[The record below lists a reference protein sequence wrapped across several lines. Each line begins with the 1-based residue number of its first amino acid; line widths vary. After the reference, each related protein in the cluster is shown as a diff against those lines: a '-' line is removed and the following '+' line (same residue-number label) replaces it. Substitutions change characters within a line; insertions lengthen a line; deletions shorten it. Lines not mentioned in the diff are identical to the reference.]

1 MTLGTPRPNPHP
13 LPSMTPPNN
22 TAAERHL
29 LGVIIRDNLPFPA
42 QLKPS
47 DLFEPQHQD
56 IASAIL
62 SLQADG
68 KAIDETIVSN
78 YLREMKSVVEHFFV
92 SSMTTEA
99 GLMLRQEHVDMIADA
114 AILREA
120 SLIASRATDPDT
132 LLDHYARLAD
142 KRKSLSPRQGA
153 QRMPIDELMKFDR
166 KADPTNVL
174 GNRWLCRGG
183 SLVMAG
189 QAGTGKS
196 ALMMQAAINWTL
208 GQDFFGIKTN
218 DGMKMRTLVIQAEND
233 AGDVAESMQDQ
244 IKGLGLSEFQ
254 KDDLKDRMF
263 IYRESVATGKEF
275 GDVLRKLVIQHQAT
289 ICFVDPLMAFVGAD
303 ISETSEAAKFLRHI
317 IQPILNET
325 GVIIVFMHH
334 TGKPKSSKDKEGQT
348 AADLA
353 YQLFGSSEVTNWA
366 REIACLQR
374 CPGEEQIYR
383 LGLTKRRSRAGM
395 TDGFK
400 TCGEIYIRHSPNRDE
415 IRWVRSQ
422 PPVVDSGEGY

>member
-1 MTLGTPRPNPHP
+1 MI
-13 LPSMTPPNN
+13 PPNN

-47 DLFEPQHQD
+47 DMFESQHQD
-56 IASAIL
+56 IAAAIL

-78 YLREMKSVVEHFFV
+78 YLREMKSVVEHYFV

-99 GLMLRQEHVDMIADA
+99 GMMLRQEHVDMIADA

-120 SLIASRATDPDT
+120 SLIASRATDPDA
-132 LLDHYARLAD
+132 LLEHYARLAD

-244 IKGLGLSEFQ
+244 INGLYLDEDQ
-254 KDDLKDRMF
+254 RNELKDRMF

-303 ISETSEAAKFLRHI
+303 ISETAEAAKFLRHI

-348 AADLA
+348 MADLA

-374 CPGEEQIYR
+374 CQGDEQIYR

-395 TDGFK
+395 TDGVSPAPV
-400 TCGEIYIRHSPNRDE
+400 GEIYIRHSPKRGE

-422 PPVVDSGEGY
+422 PPVVDSTEGH

>member
-1 MTLGTPRPNPHP
+1 
-13 LPSMTPPNN
+13 MTPPNN

-29 LGVIIRDNLPFPA
+29 LGVLIRDNLPFPA

-153 QRMPIDELMKFDR
+153 QRMPIDELMQFDR

-218 DGMKMRTLVIQAEND
+218 EGMKMRTLVIQAEND

-422 PPVVDSGEGY
+422 PPAVDSGEGY

>member
-1 MTLGTPRPNPHP
+1 
-13 LPSMTPPNN
+13 MTPPNN
-22 TAAERHL
+22 VPAERHL
-29 LGVIIRDNLPFPA
+29 LGVLLRENLPFPVN
-42 QLKPS
+42 LKPS
-47 DLFEPQHQD
+47 DFFEPKHQD
-56 IASAIL
+56 VAAAIL
-62 SLQADG
+62 YLQSDG
-68 KAIDETIVSN
+68 KAADEATVPA
-78 YLREMKSVVEHFFV
+78 YLHSVG
-92 SSMTTEA
+92 SSVDYPFINDLTAYSGFGE
-99 GLMLRQEHVDMIADA
+99 LRQEHIDMIADA
-114 AILREA
+114 AFMREA
-120 SLIASRATDPDT
+120 SLIASKVTEPDA
-132 LLDHYARLAD
+132 LIEHYARLAD
-142 KRKSLSPRQGA
+142 KRKALSVRQA
-153 QRMPIDELMKFDR
+153 SQRMPIDELMAFDR

-275 GDVLRKLVIQHQAT
+275 GDVLRKLVVQHQAT

-334 TGKPKSSKDKEGQT
+334 TGKPKSSKDK
-348 AADLA
+348 
-353 YQLFGSSEVTNWA
+353 
-366 REIACLQR
+366 
-374 CPGEEQIYR
+374 
-383 LGLTKRRSRAGM
+383 
-395 TDGFK
+395 
-400 TCGEIYIRHSPNRDE
+400 
-415 IRWVRSQ
+415 
-422 PPVVDSGEGY
+422 

>member
-1 MTLGTPRPNPHP
+1 
-13 LPSMTPPNN
+13 MTPPNN

-99 GLMLRQEHVDMIADA
+99 GLMLRQEHVDMIADT

-244 IKGLGLSEFQ
+244 INGLYLDEDQ
-254 KDDLKDRMF
+254 RNELKDRMF

-303 ISETSEAAKFLRHI
+303 ISETAEAAKFLRHI

-348 AADLA
+348 MADLA

-374 CPGEEQIYR
+374 CQGDEQIYR

-395 TDGFK
+395 TDGVSPAPV
-400 TCGEIYIRHSPNRDE
+400 GEIYIRHSPKRGE

-422 PPVVDSGEGY
+422 PPVVDSTEGY

>member
-1 MTLGTPRPNPHP
+1 
-13 LPSMTPPNN
+13 MTPPNN

-29 LGVIIRDNLPFPA
+29 LGVLIRDNLPFPA

-153 QRMPIDELMKFDR
+153 QRMPIDELMQFDR

-218 DGMKMRTLVIQAEND
+218 EGMKMRTLVIQAEND

>member
-1 MTLGTPRPNPHP
+1 MP
-13 LPSMTPPNN
+13 PPNN
-22 TAAERHL
+22 IPAERHVLGAL
-29 LGVIIRDNLPFPA
+29 LLKNLPFPVN
-42 QLKPS
+42 LKPS
-47 DLFEPQHQD
+47 DFFEPKHQD
-56 IASAIL
+56 VAAAIL
-62 SLQADG
+62 YLQSDG
-68 KAIDETIVSN
+68 KAADEATVPA
-78 YLREMKSVVEHFFV
+78 YLHSAGSSVDYSFINDL
-92 SSMTTEA
+92 TADA
-99 GLMLRQEHVDMIADA
+99 GFKELRQEHIDMVADA
-114 AILREA
+114 AFMREA
-120 SLIASRATDPDT
+120 SLIASKVTDPDA
-132 LLDHYARLAD
+132 LIDHYARLAD
-142 KRKSLSPRQGA
+142 KRKSLGNRQAA

-218 DGMKMRTLVIQAEND
+218 NGMKMRTLVIQAEND

-244 IKGLGLSEFQ
+244 VNGLYLDEDQ
-254 KDDLKDRMF
+254 KAELKDRMF

-275 GDVLRKLVIQHQAT
+275 GDVLRKLVVQHQAT

-303 ISETSEAAKFLRHI
+303 ISESAEAAKFLRHI

-325 GVIIVFMHH
+325 GVIVVFMHH

-348 AADLA
+348 MADLA

-374 CPGEEQIYR
+374 CQGDEPIYR

-395 TDGFK
+395 TDGVSPYPV
-400 TCGEIYIRHSPNRDE
+400 GDIYIRHSPKRGE

-422 PPVVDSGEGY
+422 APVVTSTQGY

>member
-1 MTLGTPRPNPHP
+1 
-13 LPSMTPPNN
+13 MTPPNN
-22 TAAERHL
+22 VPAERHL
-29 LGVIIRDNLPFPA
+29 LGAVIRDNLAFPVN
-42 QLKPS
+42 LKPS
-47 DLFEPQHQD
+47 DFFEPKHQD
-56 IASAIL
+56 VATAIL
-62 SLQADG
+62 YLQSDG
-68 KAIDETIVSN
+68 KVVDETTVST
-78 YLREMKSVVEHFFV
+78 YLHSNGSTVEHSFV
-92 SSMTTEA
+92 SDLTAYSNFRE
-99 GLMLRQEHVDMIADA
+99 LRQEHVDMVADA
-114 AILREA
+114 AFMREA
-120 SLIASRATDPDT
+120 SLIASKATDPD
-132 LLDHYARLAD
+132 LLLQHYASLAD
-142 KRKSLSPRQGA
+142 KRKALSVRQGA
-153 QRMPIDELMKFDR
+153 QQMRLDDLMAFDR

-244 IKGLGLSEFQ
+244 IRGLGLSEFQ

-374 CPGEEQIYR
+374 CPGDEPIYR
-383 LGLTKRRSRAGM
+383 FGLTKRRSRAGM

>member
-1 MTLGTPRPNPHP
+1 
-13 LPSMTPPNN
+13 MTPPNN

-244 IKGLGLSEFQ
+244 INGLYLDEDQ
-254 KDDLKDRMF
+254 RNELKDRMF

-303 ISETSEAAKFLRHI
+303 ISETAEAAKFLRHI

-348 AADLA
+348 MADLA

-374 CPGEEQIYR
+374 CQGDEQIYR

-395 TDGFK
+395 TDGVSPAPV
-400 TCGEIYIRHSPNRDE
+400 GEIYIRHSPKRGE

-422 PPVVDSGEGY
+422 PPVVDSTEGY

>member
-1 MTLGTPRPNPHP
+1 
-13 LPSMTPPNN
+13 MTPPNN
-22 TAAERHL
+22 VQAERHL

-47 DLFEPQHQD
+47 DLFEPQHQE

-68 KAIDETIVSN
+68 KAIDENIVSN
-78 YLREMKSVVEHFFV
+78 CLREMQSVVEHFFV

-99 GLMLRQEHVDMIADA
+99 GLMLRQEHVDMIADS

-120 SLIASRATDPDT
+120 SLIASRATDPDA
-132 LLDHYARLAD
+132 LLEHYARLAD
-142 KRKSLSPRQGA
+142 KRKALSIRQGA
-153 QRMPIDELMKFDR
+153 QQMRLDDLMAFDR

-303 ISETSEAAKFLRHI
+303 ISETSEAAKFLSHI

-374 CPGEEQIYR
+374 CPGDEPIYR
-383 LGLTKRRSRAGM
+383 FGLTKRRSRAGM

-400 TCGEIYIRHSPNRDE
+400 TCGEIYIRHSPIRDE

-422 PPVVDSGEGY
+422 PPVVDSGEAY

>member
-1 MTLGTPRPNPHP
+1 
-13 LPSMTPPNN
+13 MTPPNN

-263 IYRESVATGKEF
+263 IYRESVSTGKEF

>member
-1 MTLGTPRPNPHP
+1 MP
-13 LPSMTPPNN
+13 PPNN
-22 TAAERHL
+22 IPAERHVLGAL
-29 LGVIIRDNLPFPA
+29 LRDKLPFPVN
-42 QLKPS
+42 LKPS
-47 DLFEPQHQD
+47 DFFEPKHQD
-56 IASAIL
+56 VAAAIL
-62 SLQADG
+62 YLQSDG
-68 KAIDETIVSN
+68 KAADEVTVPT
-78 YLREMKSVVEHFFV
+78 YLYL
-92 SSMTTEA
+92 A
-99 GLMLRQEHVDMIADA
+99 GSAVDYPFINDLTAYAGFGELRQEHIDMIADA
-114 AILREA
+114 AFMREA
-120 SLIASRATDPDT
+120 SLIASNVTDPDA
-132 LLDHYARLAD
+132 LIEHYARLAD
-142 KRKSLSPRQGA
+142 KRKSLGNRQAA
-153 QRMPIDELMKFDR
+153 QRMPIEELMKFNR
-166 KADPTNVL
+166 EADPTNVL

-244 IKGLGLSEFQ
+244 VNGLYLDEDQ
-254 KDDLKDRMF
+254 KAELKDRMF

-275 GDVLRKLVIQHQAT
+275 GEVLRKLVIQHQAT

-303 ISETSEAAKFLRHI
+303 ISETAEAAKFLRHI

-348 AADLA
+348 MADLA

-374 CPGEEQIYR
+374 CQGDEPIYR

-395 TDGFK
+395 TDGVSPRPV
-400 TCGEIYIRHSPNRDE
+400 GDIYIRHSPKRGE

-422 PPVVDSGEGY
+422 PPVVNSTEGY

>member
-1 MTLGTPRPNPHP
+1 MP
-13 LPSMTPPNN
+13 PPNN
-22 TAAERHL
+22 IPAERHL
-29 LGVIIRDNLPFPA
+29 LGVLLLKNLPFPVN
-42 QLKPS
+42 LKPS
-47 DLFEPQHQD
+47 DFFEPKHQD
-56 IASAIL
+56 VAAAIL
-62 SLQADG
+62 YLQSDG
-68 KAIDETIVSN
+68 KAADEATVPA
-78 YLREMKSVVEHFFV
+78 YLHSAGSSVDYSFINDL
-92 SSMTTEA
+92 TADA
-99 GLMLRQEHVDMIADA
+99 GFKELRQEHIDMVADA
-114 AILREA
+114 AFMREA
-120 SLIASRATDPDT
+120 SLIASKVTDPDA
-132 LLDHYARLAD
+132 LIDHYARLAD
-142 KRKSLSPRQGA
+142 RRKSLGNRQAA

-166 KADPTNVL
+166 EADPTNVL

-196 ALMMQAAINWTL
+196 VLMMQAAINWTL

-218 DGMKMRTLVIQAEND
+218 NGMKMRTLVIQAEND

-244 IKGLGLSEFQ
+244 VNGLYLDEDQ
-254 KDDLKDRMF
+254 KAELKDRMF

-275 GDVLRKLVIQHQAT
+275 GDVLRKLVVQHQAT

-303 ISETSEAAKFLRHI
+303 ISESAEAAKFLRHI

-325 GVIIVFMHH
+325 GVIVVFMHH

-348 AADLA
+348 MADLA

-374 CPGEEQIYR
+374 CQGDEPIYR

-395 TDGFK
+395 TDGVSPYPV
-400 TCGEIYIRHSPNRDE
+400 GDIYIRHSPKRGE

-422 PPVVDSGEGY
+422 APVVTSTQGY

>member
-1 MTLGTPRPNPHP
+1 
-13 LPSMTPPNN
+13 MTPPNN

>member
-1 MTLGTPRPNPHP
+1 
-13 LPSMTPPNN
+13 MTPPNN
-22 TAAERHL
+22 TAAERHV

-56 IASAIL
+56 IASAII

-68 KAIDETIVSN
+68 KAIDENIVSN

-99 GLMLRQEHVDMIADA
+99 GLMLRQEHVDMIADS

-132 LLDHYARLAD
+132 LLEHYARLSD
-142 KRKSLSPRQGA
+142 KRKALSIRQGA
-153 QRMPIDELMKFDR
+153 QQMRLDELMAFDR

-275 GDVLRKLVIQHQAT
+275 GDVLRKLVVQHQAT

-303 ISETSEAAKFLRHI
+303 ISETAEAAKFLRHI

-383 LGLTKRRSRAGM
+383 FGLTKRRMRAGM

-400 TCGEIYIRHSPNRDE
+400 GCGEIYIRHSPNRDE

>member
-1 MTLGTPRPNPHP
+1 
-13 LPSMTPPNN
+13 MTPPNN

-153 QRMPIDELMKFDR
+153 QRMPIDELMQFDR

>member
-1 MTLGTPRPNPHP
+1 MI
-13 LPSMTPPNN
+13 PPNN
-22 TAAERHL
+22 VAAERHL
-29 LGVIIRDNLPFPA
+29 LGVLLREALPLPGDL
-42 QLKPS
+42 QPS
-47 DLFEPQHQD
+47 DFFDGTHSD
-56 IASAIL
+56 IAAAML
-62 SLQADG
+62 SLAVDGIAPDELTVSQRLRQANSP
-68 KAIDETIVSN
+68 V
-78 YLREMKSVVEHFFV
+78 
-92 SSMTTEA
+92 TEA
-99 GLMLRQEHVDMIADA
+99 TVSLLVSDAGQSAYRPAHVDLIADA
-114 AILREA
+114 ALLRNA
-120 SLIASRATDPDT
+120 IAAGAIATDPDT
-132 LLDHYARLAD
+132 LLEHYARLAD
-142 KRKSLSPRQGA
+142 KRKASSNKVGT

-166 KADPTNVL
+166 QADPTNVL

-244 IKGLGLSEFQ
+244 INGLYLDEDQ
-254 KDDLKDRMF
+254 RAELKDRMF

-303 ISETSEAAKFLRHI
+303 ISETAEAAKFLRHI

-348 AADLA
+348 MADLA

-374 CPGEEQIYR
+374 CPGDEPIYR

-395 TDGFK
+395 TDGISPSPV
-400 TCGEIYIRHSPNRDE
+400 GEIYIRHSPKRGE
-415 IRWVRSQ
+415 IRWVRSG
-422 PPVVDSGEGY
+422 PPMPTDGDGY

>member
-1 MTLGTPRPNPHP
+1 
-13 LPSMTPPNN
+13 MTPPNN
-22 TAAERHL
+22 TAAERHV

-68 KAIDETIVSN
+68 KAIDENIVSN

-99 GLMLRQEHVDMIADA
+99 GQMLRQEHVDMIADS

-132 LLDHYARLAD
+132 LLEHYARLSD
-142 KRKSLSPRQGA
+142 KRKALSVRQGA
-153 QRMPIDELMKFDR
+153 QQMRIDDLMAFDR

-275 GDVLRKLVIQHQAT
+275 GDVLRKLVVQHQAT

-383 LGLTKRRSRAGM
+383 FGLTKRRMRAGM

-400 TCGEIYIRHSPNRDE
+400 GCGEIYIRHSPNRDE

>member
-1 MTLGTPRPNPHP
+1 
-13 LPSMTPPNN
+13 MTPPNN

-29 LGVIIRDNLPFPA
+29 LGVLIRDNLPFPA

-244 IKGLGLSEFQ
+244 INGLYLDEDQRSE
-254 KDDLKDRMF
+254 LKDRMF
-263 IYRESVATGKEF
+263 IYRESVATGKDF

-303 ISETSEAAKFLRHI
+303 ISETAEAAKFLRHI

-348 AADLA
+348 MADLA

-374 CPGEEQIYR
+374 CQGDEQIYR

-395 TDGFK
+395 TDGVSPAPV
-400 TCGEIYIRHSPNRDE
+400 GEIYIRHSPKRGE

-422 PPVVDSGEGY
+422 PPVVDSTEGY

>member
-1 MTLGTPRPNPHP
+1 
-13 LPSMTPPNN
+13 MTPPNN
-22 TAAERHL
+22 TAAERHV

-56 IASAIL
+56 IASAII

-68 KAIDETIVSN
+68 KAIDENIVSN
-78 YLREMKSVVEHFFV
+78 YLREMKSVVEYFFV

-99 GLMLRQEHVDMIADA
+99 GLMLRQEHVDMIADC

-132 LLDHYARLAD
+132 LLEHYARLSD
-142 KRKSLSPRQGA
+142 KRKALSIRQGA
-153 QRMPIDELMKFDR
+153 QQMRLDELMAFDR

-275 GDVLRKLVIQHQAT
+275 GDVLRKLVVQHQAT

-303 ISETSEAAKFLRHI
+303 ISETAEAAKFLRHI

-383 LGLTKRRSRAGM
+383 FGLTKRRMRAGM

-400 TCGEIYIRHSPNRDE
+400 GCGEIYIRHSPNRDE

>member
-1 MTLGTPRPNPHP
+1 
-13 LPSMTPPNN
+13 MTPPNN
-22 TAAERHL
+22 VMAERHL
-29 LGVIIRDNLPFPA
+29 LGVLLREALPFPPD
-42 QLKPS
+42 LTPS
-47 DLFEPQHQD
+47 DFFEPTHQD
-56 IASAIL
+56 IAAAIL
-62 SLQADG
+62 SLAVDG
-68 KAIDETIVSN
+68 VAGDELTVSQR
-78 YLREMKSVVEHFFV
+78 LREMRSTVTEATVSLLVTDSGV
-92 SSMTTEA
+92 SSYRPA
-99 GLMLRQEHVDMIADA
+99 HVDLIADA
-114 AILREA
+114 ALLRNA
-120 SLIASRATDPDT
+120 IAAGAIATDPDT
-132 LLDHYARLAD
+132 LLEHYARLSE
-142 KRKSLSPRQGA
+142 KRKASANKGGT

-218 DGMKMRTLVIQAEND
+218 EGMKMRTLVIQAEND

-244 IKGLGLSEFQ
+244 VNGLYLDEDQ
-254 KDDLKDRMF
+254 RAELKDRMF
-263 IYRESVATGKEF
+263 IYRESVATGREF
-275 GDVLRKLVIQHQAT
+275 GDVLRKLVVQHQAT
-289 ICFVDPLMAFVGAD
+289 ICFVDPLMAFVGSD
-303 ISETSEAAKFLRHI
+303 ISEAAEAAKFLRHI

-348 AADLA
+348 MADLA

-366 REIACLQR
+366 REIACLTR
-374 CPGEEQIYR
+374 CQGDEQIYR
-383 LGLTKRRSRAGM
+383 LGLTKRRARAGM
-395 TDGFK
+395 TDGVSP
-400 TCGEIYIRHSPNRDE
+400 TAVGEIFIRHSPKRGE

-422 PPVVDSGEGY
+422 PPVVGSTEGY

>member
-1 MTLGTPRPNPHP
+1 
-13 LPSMTPPNN
+13 MTPPNN

-68 KAIDETIVSN
+68 KAIDESIVSN

-99 GLMLRQEHVDMIADA
+99 GLILRQEHVDMIADA

-132 LLDHYARLAD
+132 LLEHYARLAD
-142 KRKSLSPRQGA
+142 KRKAVANKGSA

-208 GQDFFGIKTN
+208 GQDFFGIKTAN
-218 DGMKMRTLVIQAEND
+218 GMKMRTLVIQAEND

-244 IKGLGLSEFQ
+244 IDGLHLDQNERNE
-254 KDDLKDRMF
+254 LKEGMF

-289 ICFVDPLMAFVGAD
+289 IAFIDPLMAFVGAD
-303 ISETSEAAKFLRHI
+303 ISETAEAAKFLRHI

-325 GVIIVFMHH
+325 GVIVVFMHH

-348 AADLA
+348 IADLA

-374 CPGEEQIYR
+374 CQGDEPIYR
-383 LGLTKRRSRAGM
+383 FGLTKRRSRAGM

-400 TCGEIYIRHSPNRDE
+400 PCGEIYIRHSPNRDE
-415 IRWVRSQ
+415 IRWVRST
-422 PPVVDSGEGY
+422 PPIVDSGEGY

>member
-1 MTLGTPRPNPHP
+1 MTKGTHAPKPQT
-13 LPSMTPPNN
+13 LSSMTPPNN

-56 IASAIL
+56 IAAAIL

-78 YLREMKSVVEHFFV
+78 YLREMKSVVESYVV

-132 LLDHYARLAD
+132 LLEHYARLAD
-142 KRKSLSPRQGA
+142 KRKAVANKGSA

-208 GQDFFGIKTN
+208 GQDFFGIKTAN
-218 DGMKMRTLVIQAEND
+218 GMKMRTLVIQAEND

-244 IKGLGLSEFQ
+244 IDGLRLDQDQRNE
-254 KDDLKDRMF
+254 LKESMF

-289 ICFVDPLMAFVGAD
+289 IAFIDPLMAFVGAD
-303 ISETSEAAKFLRHI
+303 ISETAEAAKFLRHI

-348 AADLA
+348 IADLA

-374 CPGEEQIYR
+374 CQGDEPIYR
-383 LGLTKRRSRAGM
+383 FGLTKRRSRAGM

-400 TCGEIYIRHSPNRDE
+400 PCGEIYIRHSPNRDE
-415 IRWVRSQ
+415 IRWVRST
-422 PPVVDSGEGY
+422 PPIVDSGEGY

>member
-1 MTLGTPRPNPHP
+1 
-13 LPSMTPPNN
+13 MTPPNN
-22 TAAERHL
+22 VPAERHL
-29 LGVIIRDNLPFPA
+29 LGVLLREAAHLPGDL
-42 QLKPS
+42 QPS
-47 DLFEPQHQD
+47 DFFEPAHQD
-56 IASAIL
+56 IAAAML
-62 SLQADG
+62 SLAVDG
-68 KAIDETIVSN
+68 VAPDELTVSQR
-78 YLREMKSVVEHFFV
+78 LRQVNSPV
-92 SSMTTEA
+92 TEA
-99 GLMLRQEHVDMIADA
+99 TVSLLVSDAGQSAYRPAHVDLIADA
-114 AILREA
+114 ALLRNAIEA
-120 SLIASRATDPDT
+120 GAIATDPDT
-132 LLDHYARLAD
+132 LLEHYARLAD
-142 KRKSLSPRQGA
+142 KRKASSKKVGT

-166 KADPTNVL
+166 QADPTNVL
-174 GNRWLCRGG
+174 GNRWLCKGG

-244 IKGLGLSEFQ
+244 INGLYLDEDQ
-254 KDDLKDRMF
+254 RAELKDRMF

-303 ISETSEAAKFLRHI
+303 ISETAEAAKFLRHI

-348 AADLA
+348 MADLA

-374 CPGEEQIYR
+374 CPGDEPIYR

-395 TDGFK
+395 TDGISPSPV
-400 TCGEIYIRHSPNRDE
+400 GEIYIRHSPKRGE
-415 IRWVRSQ
+415 IRWVRSG
-422 PPVVDSGEGY
+422 PPMPTDGEGY

>member
-1 MTLGTPRPNPHP
+1 
-13 LPSMTPPNN
+13 MTPPNN

-47 DLFEPQHQD
+47 DLFEPKHQD

-153 QRMPIDELMKFDR
+153 QRMPIDDLMKFDR

>member
-1 MTLGTPRPNPHP
+1 
-13 LPSMTPPNN
+13 MTPPNN

-132 LLDHYARLAD
+132 LLEHYARLAD

-263 IYRESVATGKEF
+263 IYRESVSTGKEF

>member
-1 MTLGTPRPNPHP
+1 
-13 LPSMTPPNN
+13 MTPPNN
-22 TAAERHL
+22 IPAERHV
-29 LGVIIRDNLPFPA
+29 LGVLIRENLPFPIN
-42 QLKPS
+42 LKPS
-47 DLFEPQHQD
+47 DFFEPKHHD
-56 IASAIL
+56 VAAAIL
-62 SLQADG
+62 YLQADG
-68 KAIDETIVSN
+68 RAADEVTVPV
-78 YLREMKSVVEHFFV
+78 YLHSVG
-92 SSMTTEA
+92 SSVDYTFINDLTAYA
-99 GLMLRQEHVDMIADA
+99 GFGELRQEHIEMIADA
-114 AILREA
+114 AFMREA
-120 SLIASRATDPDT
+120 SVIQSNTTDPDA
-132 LLDHYARLAD
+132 LIEHYARLAD

-244 IKGLGLSEFQ
+244 VNGLYLDEDQ
-254 KDDLKDRMF
+254 KAELKDRMF

-303 ISETSEAAKFLRHI
+303 ISETAEAAKFLRHI

-348 AADLA
+348 MADLA

-374 CPGEEQIYR
+374 CQGDEQIYR
-383 LGLTKRRSRAGM
+383 LGLTKRRGRSGM
-395 TDGFK
+395 TDGVSPAPV
-400 TCGEIYIRHSPNRDE
+400 GEIYIRHSPKRGE

-422 PPVVDSGEGY
+422 PPVVDSTEGY

>member
-1 MTLGTPRPNPHP
+1 
-13 LPSMTPPNN
+13 
-22 TAAERHL
+22 
-29 LGVIIRDNLPFPA
+29 
-42 QLKPS
+42 
-47 DLFEPQHQD
+47 
-56 IASAIL
+56 
-62 SLQADG
+62 
-68 KAIDETIVSN
+68 
-78 YLREMKSVVEHFFV
+78 
-92 SSMTTEA
+92 MTTEA

>member
-1 MTLGTPRPNPHP
+1 MP
-13 LPSMTPPNN
+13 PPNN
-22 TAAERHL
+22 IPAERHVLGAL
-29 LGVIIRDNLPFPA
+29 LLKNLPFPVN
-42 QLKPS
+42 LKPS
-47 DLFEPQHQD
+47 DFFEPKHQD
-56 IASAIL
+56 VAAAIL
-62 SLQADG
+62 YLQSDG
-68 KAIDETIVSN
+68 KAADEATVPA
-78 YLREMKSVVEHFFV
+78 YLHSAGSSVDYSFINDL
-92 SSMTTEA
+92 TADA
-99 GLMLRQEHVDMIADA
+99 GFKELRQEHIDMVADA
-114 AILREA
+114 AFMREA
-120 SLIASRATDPDT
+120 SLIASKVTDPDA
-132 LLDHYARLAD
+132 LIDHYARLAD
-142 KRKSLSPRQGA
+142 KRKSLGNRQAA

-166 KADPTNVL
+166 EADPTNVL

-218 DGMKMRTLVIQAEND
+218 NGMKMRTLVIQAEND

-244 IKGLGLSEFQ
+244 VNGLYLDEDQ
-254 KDDLKDRMF
+254 KAELKDRMF

-275 GDVLRKLVIQHQAT
+275 GDVLRKLVVQHQAT

-303 ISETSEAAKFLRHI
+303 ISESAEAAKFLRHI

-325 GVIIVFMHH
+325 GVIVVFMHH

-348 AADLA
+348 MADLA

-374 CPGEEQIYR
+374 CQGDEPIYR

-395 TDGFK
+395 TDGVSPYPV
-400 TCGEIYIRHSPNRDE
+400 GDIYIRHSPKRGE

-422 PPVVDSGEGY
+422 APVVTSTQGY

>member
-1 MTLGTPRPNPHP
+1 
-13 LPSMTPPNN
+13 MTPPNN
-22 TAAERHL
+22 VPAERHL
-29 LGVIIRDNLPFPA
+29 LGVLLRENLPFPVN
-42 QLKPS
+42 LKPS
-47 DLFEPQHQD
+47 DFFEPKHHD
-56 IASAIL
+56 VAAAIL
-62 SLQADG
+62 YLQSDG
-68 KAIDETIVSN
+68 KRADEVTVPAYLHSVGSSIDYTFIN
-78 YLREMKSVVEHFFV
+78 DLTAY
-92 SSMTTEA
+92 A
-99 GLMLRQEHVDMIADA
+99 GFGELRQEHIDMIADA
-114 AILREA
+114 AFMREA
-120 SLIASRATDPDT
+120 SLIAAKVTEPDA
-132 LLDHYARLAD
+132 LIEHYARLAD
-142 KRKSLSPRQGA
+142 KRKALSVRQAA
-153 QRMPIDELMKFDR
+153 QRMPIDDLMKFDR

-383 LGLTKRRSRAGM
+383 FGLTKRRSRAGM

-422 PPVVDSGEGY
+422 PPVVDSWEGY

>member
-1 MTLGTPRPNPHP
+1 
-13 LPSMTPPNN
+13 MTPPNN

-56 IASAIL
+56 IAAAIL

-78 YLREMKSVVEHFFV
+78 YLREMKSVVESYVV

-132 LLDHYARLAD
+132 LLEHYARLAD
-142 KRKSLSPRQGA
+142 KRKAVANKGSA

-208 GQDFFGIKTN
+208 GQDFFGIKTAN
-218 DGMKMRTLVIQAEND
+218 GMKMRTLVIQAEND

-244 IKGLGLSEFQ
+244 IDGLRLDQDQRNE
-254 KDDLKDRMF
+254 LKESMF

-289 ICFVDPLMAFVGAD
+289 IAFIDPLMAFVGAD
-303 ISETSEAAKFLRHI
+303 ISETAEAAKFLRHI

-348 AADLA
+348 IADLA

-374 CPGEEQIYR
+374 CQGDEPIYR
-383 LGLTKRRSRAGM
+383 FGLTKRRSRAGM

-400 TCGEIYIRHSPNRDE
+400 PCGEIYIRHSPNRDE
-415 IRWVRSQ
+415 IRWVRST
-422 PPVVDSGEGY
+422 PPIVDSGEGY

>member
-1 MTLGTPRPNPHP
+1 
-13 LPSMTPPNN
+13 MTPPNN
-22 TAAERHL
+22 VPTERHL

-56 IASAIL
+56 IASAII

-68 KAIDETIVSN
+68 KAIDENIVSN

-99 GLMLRQEHVDMIADA
+99 GLMLRQEHVDMIADS

-132 LLDHYARLAD
+132 LLEHYARLSD
-142 KRKSLSPRQGA
+142 KRKALSIRQGA
-153 QRMPIDELMKFDR
+153 QQMRLDELMAFDR

-275 GDVLRKLVIQHQAT
+275 GDVLRKLVVQHQAT

-303 ISETSEAAKFLRHI
+303 ISETAEAAKFLRHI

-383 LGLTKRRSRAGM
+383 FGLTKRRMRAGM

-400 TCGEIYIRHSPNRDE
+400 GCGEIYIRHSPNRDE

>member
-1 MTLGTPRPNPHP
+1 
-13 LPSMTPPNN
+13 MTPNN
-22 TAAERHL
+22 NISVERHV
-29 LGVIIRDNLPFPA
+29 LGATIRDNAPFPP

-47 DLFEPQHQD
+47 DFFEPKHQD
-56 IASAIL
+56 VAAAIL
-62 SLQADG
+62 ALQVDG
-68 KAIDETIVSN
+68 KGVDDITVGD
-78 YLREMKSVVEHFFV
+78 YLRSMGSSVGASDIADLTAYSQF
-92 SSMTTEA
+92 SQ
-99 GLMLRQEHVDMIADA
+99 LRQEHIDMVSDA
-114 AILREA
+114 AFMREA
-120 SLIASRATDPDT
+120 SLIASKATDPDS
-132 LLDHYARLAD
+132 LLEHYARLGD
-142 KRKSLSPRQGA
+142 RRKNVSNKASA
-153 QRMPIDELMKFDR
+153 QSMPIEELMKFNR
-166 KADPTNVL
+166 EADPTNVL

-208 GQDFFGIKTN
+208 GQDFFGIKTAN
-218 DGMKMRTLVIQAEND
+218 GMKMRTLVIQAEND

-244 IKGLGLSEFQ
+244 INGLYLDEDQ
-254 KDDLKDRMF
+254 KAELKANMF
-263 IYRESVATGKEF
+263 IYRESVATGREF
-275 GDVLRKLVIQHQAT
+275 GDVLRKLVVQHQAT
-289 ICFVDPLMAFVGAD
+289 IAFIDPLMAFVGAD

-374 CPGEEQIYR
+374 CQGDEPIYR
-383 LGLTKRRSRAGM
+383 FGLTKRRSRAGM

-400 TCGEIYIRHSPNRDE
+400 PCSEIYIRHSPKRGE
-415 IRWVRSQ
+415 IRWVRST

>member
-1 MTLGTPRPNPHP
+1 
-13 LPSMTPPNN
+13 MTPPNN

-29 LGVIIRDNLPFPA
+29 LGVIIRENLPFPT

-47 DLFEPQHQD
+47 DMFEPQHQD
-56 IASAIL
+56 IAAAIL

-68 KAIDETIVSN
+68 KAIDENIVSN
-78 YLREMKSVVEHFFV
+78 HLRAMGSVVEHYVV

-99 GLMLRQEHVDMIADA
+99 GSMLRQEHVDMIADA

-120 SLIASRATDPDT
+120 SLIVSRATDPDT
-132 LLDHYARLAD
+132 LLEHYARLAD
-142 KRKSLSPRQGA
+142 KRKAVANKGSA

-244 IKGLGLSEFQ
+244 INGLHLDQDERNE
-254 KDDLKDRMF
+254 LRERMF

-303 ISETSEAAKFLRHI
+303 ISETAEAAKFLRHI

-348 AADLA
+348 MADLA

-374 CPGEEQIYR
+374 CQGDEQIYR

-395 TDGFK
+395 TDGISPAPV
-400 TCGEIYIRHSPNRDE
+400 GEIYIRHSPKRGE
-415 IRWVRSQ
+415 IRWVRSN
-422 PPVVDSGEGY
+422 PPVVDSTEGY

>member
-1 MTLGTPRPNPHP
+1 
-13 LPSMTPPNN
+13 MTPPNN

-56 IASAIL
+56 IAAAIL

-68 KAIDETIVSN
+68 KAIDENIVSN
-78 YLREMKSVVEHFFV
+78 YLREMKSVVEHYVV

-120 SLIASRATDPDT
+120 SLIVSRATDPDT
-132 LLDHYARLAD
+132 LLEHYARLAD
-142 KRKSLSPRQGA
+142 KRKAVSNKGSA

-208 GQDFFGIKTN
+208 GQDFFGIKTAN
-218 DGMKMRTLVIQAEND
+218 GMKMRTLVIQAEND

-244 IKGLGLSEFQ
+244 IDGLHLDQDQRNE
-254 KDDLKDRMF
+254 LKESMF

-289 ICFVDPLMAFVGAD
+289 IAFIDPLMAFVGAD
-303 ISETSEAAKFLRHI
+303 ISETAEAAKFLRHI

-348 AADLA
+348 IADLA

-374 CPGEEQIYR
+374 CQGDEPIYR
-383 LGLTKRRSRAGM
+383 FGLTKRRSRAGM

-400 TCGEIYIRHSPNRDE
+400 PCGEIYIRHSPNRDE
-415 IRWVRSQ
+415 IRWVRST
-422 PPVVDSGEGY
+422 PPIVDSGEGY

>member
-1 MTLGTPRPNPHP
+1 
-13 LPSMTPPNN
+13 MTPPNN
-22 TAAERHL
+22 VPAERHL
-29 LGVIIRDNLPFPA
+29 LGVLIRENLAFPVN
-42 QLKPS
+42 LKPS
-47 DLFEPQHQD
+47 DFFEPKHHD
-56 IASAIL
+56 VAAAIL
-62 SLQADG
+62 YLQSDG
-68 KAIDETIVSN
+68 KPADEVTVPA
-78 YLREMKSVVEHFFV
+78 YLHSVG
-92 SSMTTEA
+92 SSVDYTFINDLTAYA
-99 GLMLRQEHVDMIADA
+99 GFGELRQEHIDMIADA
-114 AILREA
+114 AFMREA
-120 SLIASRATDPDT
+120 SVIASKVTEPDA
-132 LLDHYARLAD
+132 LIEHYARLAD

-233 AGDVAESMQDQ
+233 TGDLAESMQDQ
-244 IKGLGLSEFQ
+244 VNGLYLDEDQ
-254 KDDLKDRMF
+254 KAELKDRMF

-289 ICFVDPLMAFVGAD
+289 IVFVDPLMAFVGAD
-303 ISETSEAAKFLRHI
+303 ISETAEAAKFLRHI

-325 GVIIVFMHH
+325 GVIVVFMHH

-348 AADLA
+348 MADLA

-374 CPGEEQIYR
+374 CQGDEQIYR

-395 TDGFK
+395 TDGVSPAPV
-400 TCGEIYIRHSPNRDE
+400 GEIYIRHSPKRGE

-422 PPVVDSGEGY
+422 PPVVDSTEGY

>member
-1 MTLGTPRPNPHP
+1 
-13 LPSMTPPNN
+13 MTPPNN
-22 TAAERHL
+22 TAAERHV

-56 IASAIL
+56 IASAII

-68 KAIDETIVSN
+68 KAIDENIVSN

-99 GLMLRQEHVDMIADA
+99 GLMLRQEHVDMIADS

-132 LLDHYARLAD
+132 LLEHYARLSD
-142 KRKSLSPRQGA
+142 KRKALSIRQGA
-153 QRMPIDELMKFDR
+153 QQMRLDELMAFDR

-275 GDVLRKLVIQHQAT
+275 GDVLRKLVVQHQAT

-303 ISETSEAAKFLRHI
+303 ISETAEAAKFLRHI

-383 LGLTKRRSRAGM
+383 FGLTKRRSRAGM

>member
-1 MTLGTPRPNPHP
+1 
-13 LPSMTPPNN
+13 MTPPNN

-244 IKGLGLSEFQ
+244 INGLYLDEDQ
-254 KDDLKDRMF
+254 RNELKDRMF

-275 GDVLRKLVIQHQAT
+275 GDVLRKLVMQHQAT

-303 ISETSEAAKFLRHI
+303 ISETAEAAKFLRHI

-348 AADLA
+348 MADLA

-374 CPGEEQIYR
+374 CQGDEQIYR

-395 TDGFK
+395 TDGVSPAPV
-400 TCGEIYIRHSPNRDE
+400 GEIYIRHSPKRGE

-422 PPVVDSGEGY
+422 PPVVDSTDGY